1 MNRKGTAGIAP
12 AVPATPCTEQ
22 ESAMTVLTAGH
33 SAAVARL
40 CDAVRSLRLLAPRL
54 ARPLRLA
61 LLPSGNAPVPASA
74 AAEALIAAAF
84 DRIGVRG
91 LHFCHGQERHFTSFE
106 YLLSRRISAAFGPH
120 YQGFD
125 DPRAVQ
131 EARRMIDA
139 QTFDTCPPGAQHAT
153 VPLGPGLTLAAY
165 ASPRRQ
171 GKAVVM
177 VLPCGMPFD
186 LCQAWFQCLGQR
198 HFVVTWESRGLFGEC
213 EDFDALDCSAGAQ
226 TSDLF
231 AVLDHFGIED
241 AHLMGI
247 CGGGMIVL
255 AAAASRPQRA
265 HALSLWYGD
274 YALADPALRTHHQE
288 NFAWLVQA
296 AAEGREAAAELHG
309 MFLEQSLLATVPDD
323 IAHHALL
330 PYANHESL
338 YRYARLN
345 HGLNQ
350 SGIEPLLARIDAPA
364 LVVSGETDTT
374 THAGGSAFVARGLR
388 NARLCIEAGG
398 DHQGFFSAP
407 ERSRSTAFEF
417 INSAAAVPA

>member
-1 MNRKGTAGIAP
+1 MTVMTAGR
-12 AVPATPCTEQ
+12 T
-22 ESAMTVLTAGH
+22 
-33 SAAVARL
+33 AAVARL
-40 CDAVRSLRLLAPRL
+40 CDTVRSLRLLAPRL
-54 ARPLRLA
+54 DRPLRLA
-61 LLPSGNAPVPASA
+61 MLPSGDGPAPAYA
-74 AAEALIAAAF
+74 AAEALVAAAF
-84 DRIGVRG
+84 ARIGVLG
-91 LHFCHGQERHFTSFE
+91 LRFCHGQERHFTSFE
-106 YLLSRRISAAFGPH
+106 YLLSRRISAALGPH

-125 DPRAVQ
+125 DPRAVE

-139 QTFDTCPPGAQHAT
+139 QTFDTCPPGIEQTT
-153 VPLGPGLTLAAY
+153 VPLGPGLNLAAY
-165 ASPRRQ
+165 ASPRRL

-177 VLPCGMPFD
+177 VLPCGMPFE
-186 LCQAWFQCLGQR
+186 LCQEWFACLGQR

-213 EDFDALDCSAGAQ
+213 ADFDALDCSAGAQ
-226 TSDLF
+226 TGDLF

-255 AAAASRPQRA
+255 AAAACRPKRA
-265 HALSLWYGD
+265 SDLSLWYGD
-274 YALADPALRTHHQE
+274 YALSDPALRTHHQE
-288 NFAWLVQA
+288 NFAWLVGA

-350 SGIEPLLARIDAPA
+350 SRIEPLLARIDAPA

-374 THAGGSAFVARGLR
+374 THAAGSAFVARGLR
-388 NARLCIEAGG
+388 NARLCIEPGG
-398 DHQGFFSAP
+398 DHQGFFIAP
-407 ERSRSTAFEF
+407 ERSRATAFEF
-417 INSAAAVPA
+417 ISSAAAVSA